1 MATVSADVIISFFS
15 SAIVACIP
23 ILFAALGEV
32 FTERSGVMN
41 LGLEGTMLMGAV
53 AGYVTVVK
61 TGSLWLGVGFALLAG
76 LIMGLLFGFLVIT
89 LKVDQTVCGLAM
101 NLFGAGLSGYI
112 GKSVAGVASSQV
124 FKPVAIPLLSE
135 IPFLGPI
142 LFKQDVLVY
151 VVYAVILVSCFYIYK
166 TKHGLILRSV
176 GENPGA
182 VDALGID
189 VFRLRYIYTCIGGM
203 LAALGGA
210 YLTLVYT
217 PLWADGMTSG
227 KGWIALALVI
237 FATWNPALVALGA
250 VLFGDINVLA
260 LRLQVVGVAVPSQ
273 FLNMLPYLCTIL
285 VLILTTGNFGGKHR
299 SAAPKGLGKAYDR
312 EAR

>member
-1 MATVSADVIISFFS
+1 MSLDMIISFFG
-15 SAIVACIP
+15 SAIVASIP

-53 AGYVTVVK
+53 AGYLAVVK
-61 TGSLWLGVGFALLAG
+61 TGSLWLGVSFALLAG
-76 LIMGLLFGFLVIT
+76 VLMGLLFGFLVIT

-101 NLFGAGLSGYI
+101 NLFGTGLSGYI
-112 GKSVAGVASSQV
+112 GKAVSGVASSQT
-124 FKPVAIPLLSE
+124 FKPVALPLLSE
-135 IPFLGPI
+135 IPVIGPI
-142 LFKQDVLVY
+142 LFNQDVLVY
-151 VVYAVILVSCFYIYK
+151 LVYVVIAVSCFYIYK
-166 TKHGLILRSV
+166 TKHGLILRSL

-182 VDALGID
+182 VDALGIN
-189 VFRLRYIYTCIGGM
+189 VFRLRYLYTAVGAM

-237 FATWNPALVALGA
+237 FATWNPLLVAVGA
-250 VLFGDINVLA
+250 ILFGGINVLA
-260 LRLQVVGVAVPSQ
+260 LRIQVAGVAIPSQ

-285 VLILTTGNFGGKHR
+285 VLIVCTGNFGGKRR
-299 SAAPKGLGKAYDR
+299 SVAPKALGKPYDR

>member
-1 MATVSADVIISFFS
+1 MSPDVLISFFS

-53 AGYVTVVK
+53 AGYVTVVQ
-61 TGSLWLGVGFALLAG
+61 TGSLLLGVFAALIAG
-76 LIMGLLFGFLVIT
+76 LLMGLLFGFLVIT

-101 NLFGAGLSGYI
+101 NLFGTGLSGYI
-112 GKSVAGVASSQV
+112 GKAVSGVASSQT
-124 FKPVAIPLLSE
+124 FKAVAIPVLSD
-135 IPFLGPI
+135 IPFVGPI
-142 LFKQDVLVY
+142 FFNQDVLVY
-151 VVYAVILVSCFYIYK
+151 LVYILIAGSCFFIYK
-166 TKHGLILRSV
+166 TKQGLILRSL

-182 VDALGID
+182 VDALGIN
-189 VFRLRYIYTCIGGM
+189 VFHLRYLYTGIGAM

-237 FATWNPALVALGA
+237 FATWNPALVAVGA
-250 VLFGDINVLA
+250 VLFGGINVLA
-260 LRLQVVGVAVPSQ
+260 LRIQVAGVAIPSQ
-273 FLNMLPYLCTIL
+273 FLNMLPYVCTIL
-285 VLILTTGNFGGKHR
+285 VLIATTGNFGGKRR
-299 SAAPKGLGKAYDR
+299 SASPKALGQPYDR

>member
-1 MATVSADVIISFFS
+1 MSPDVLISFFS

-23 ILFAALGEV
+23 ILFAALGEI

-53 AGYVTVVK
+53 AGYVTVIRS
-61 TGSLWLGVGFALLAG
+61 GSLWLGVLAALIAG
-76 LIMGLLFGFLVIT
+76 LLMGLLFGFLVIT

-101 NLFGAGLSGYI
+101 NLFGTGLSGYI
-112 GKSVAGVASSQV
+112 GKAVSGVASSQI

-135 IPFLGPI
+135 IPFIGPI
-142 LFKQDVLVY
+142 FFNQDVLVY
-151 VVYAVILVSCFYIYK
+151 LVYILIAVSCFFIYK
-166 TKHGLILRSV
+166 TKHGLILRSL

-182 VDALGID
+182 VDALGIN
-189 VFRLRYIYTCIGGM
+189 VFRLRYLYTAIGAM

-237 FATWNPALVALGA
+237 FATWNPALVAVGA
-250 VLFGDINVLA
+250 VLFGGINVLA
-260 LRLQVVGVAVPSQ
+260 LRIQVAGVSIPSQ
-273 FLNMLPYLCTIL
+273 FLNMLPYICTIL
-285 VLILTTGNFGGKHR
+285 VLIATTGNFGIKRR
-299 SAAPKGLGKAYDR
+299 SASPKALAQPYDR

>member
-1 MATVSADVIISFFS
+1 MSPEVLISFFS

-23 ILFAALGEV
+23 ILFAALGEI

-53 AGYVTVVK
+53 AGYVTVVR
-61 TGSLWLGVGFALLAG
+61 TGSLWLGVAAALIAG
-76 LIMGLLFGFLVIT
+76 LLMGLLFGFLVIT

-101 NLFGAGLSGYI
+101 NLFGTGLSGYI
-112 GKSVAGVASSQV
+112 GKAVSGVASSQT
-124 FKPVAIPLLSE
+124 FKAVAIPVLSD
-135 IPFLGPI
+135 IPFIGPI
-142 LFKQDVLVY
+142 FFKQDVLVY
-151 VVYAVILVSCFYIYK
+151 LVYILIAVSCFFIYK
-166 TKHGLILRSV
+166 TTHGLILRSL

-182 VDALGID
+182 VDALGIN
-189 VFRLRYIYTCIGGM
+189 VFRLRYLYTAIGAM

-237 FATWNPALVALGA
+237 FATWNPALVAVGA
-250 VLFGDINVLA
+250 ALFGGINVLA
-260 LRLQVVGVAVPSQ
+260 LRIQVAGVSVPSQ
-273 FLNMLPYLCTIL
+273 FLNMLPYVCTIL
-285 VLILTTGNFGGKHR
+285 VLIATTGNFGNKRR
-299 SAAPKGLGKAYDR
+299 SASPKALGQPYDR

>member
-1 MATVSADVIISFFS
+1 MSPDVLISFFS

-23 ILFAALGEV
+23 ILFAALGEI

-53 AGYVTVVK
+53 AGYVTVVRS
-61 TGSLWLGVGFALLAG
+61 GSLWLGVLAALIAG
-76 LIMGLLFGFLVIT
+76 LLMGLLFGFLVIT

-101 NLFGAGLSGYI
+101 NLFGTGLSGYI
-112 GKSVAGVASSQV
+112 GKAVSGVASSQI

-135 IPFLGPI
+135 IPFIGPI
-142 LFKQDVLVY
+142 FFKQDVLVY
-151 VVYAVILVSCFYIYK
+151 LVYILIAVSCFFIYK
-166 TKHGLILRSV
+166 TKHGLILRSL

-182 VDALGID
+182 VDALGIN
-189 VFRLRYIYTCIGGM
+189 VFRLRYLYTAIGAM

-237 FATWNPALVALGA
+237 FATWNPALVAVGA
-250 VLFGDINVLA
+250 VLFGGINVLA
-260 LRLQVVGVAVPSQ
+260 LRIQVAGVSIPSQ
-273 FLNMLPYLCTIL
+273 FLNMLPYICTIL
-285 VLILTTGNFGGKHR
+285 VLIATTGNFGIKRR
-299 SAAPKGLGKAYDR
+299 SASPKALAQPYDR

>member
-1 MATVSADVIISFFS
+1 MSLDILISFFN

-53 AGYVTVVK
+53 AGYVAVVQ
-61 TGSLWLGVGFALLAG
+61 TGSLWLGVFFALLAG
-76 LIMGLLFGFLVIT
+76 LLMGLLFGVLVIT

-101 NLFGAGLSGYI
+101 NLFGTGLSGYI
-112 GKSVAGVASSQV
+112 GKSVAGVASGQI
-124 FKPVAIPLLSE
+124 FKAVPIPLLSE
-135 IPFLGPI
+135 IPVLGPI

-151 VVYAVILVSCFYIYK
+151 LVYVVIAVSCFFIYK
-166 TKHGLILRSV
+166 TKHGLILRAV

-182 VDALGID
+182 VDALGIN
-189 VFRLRYIYTCIGGM
+189 VFRLRYIYTAIGAM

-237 FATWNPALVALGA
+237 FATWNPALVAVGA
-250 VLFGDINVLA
+250 LLFGGINVLA
-260 LRLQVVGVAVPSQ
+260 LRLQVAGVAVPSQ

-285 VLILTTGNFGGKHR
+285 VLILTTGNFGGKR
-299 SAAPKGLGKAYDR
+299 KSAAPKALGQSYDR

>member
-1 MATVSADVIISFFS
+1 MSPDVLISFFS

-53 AGYVTVVK
+53 AGYVTVVQ
-61 TGSLWLGVGFALLAG
+61 TGSLWLGVFAALIAG
-76 LIMGLLFGFLVIT
+76 LLMGLLFGFLVIT

-101 NLFGAGLSGYI
+101 NLFGTGLSGYI
-112 GKSVAGVASSQV
+112 GKAVSGVASSQT
-124 FKPVAIPLLSE
+124 FKAVAIPVLSD
-135 IPFLGPI
+135 IPFVGPI
-142 LFKQDVLVY
+142 FFNQDVLVY
-151 VVYAVILVSCFYIYK
+151 LVYILIAGSCFFIYK
-166 TKHGLILRSV
+166 TKQGLILRSL

-182 VDALGID
+182 VDALGIN
-189 VFRLRYIYTCIGGM
+189 VFRLRYLYTCIGAM

-237 FATWNPALVALGA
+237 FATWNPALVAVGA
-250 VLFGDINVLA
+250 VLFGGINVLA
-260 LRLQVVGVAVPSQ
+260 LRIQVAGVSIPSQ
-273 FLNMLPYLCTIL
+273 FLNMLPYVCTIL
-285 VLILTTGNFGGKHR
+285 VLIATTGNFGGKRR
-299 SAAPKGLGKAYDR
+299 SVSPKALGQPYDR

>member
-1 MATVSADVIISFFS
+1 MSPDVLISFFS

-23 ILFAALGEV
+23 ILFAALGEI

-53 AGYVTVVK
+53 AGYVTVVQ
-61 TGSLWLGVGFALLAG
+61 TGSLWLGVFAALIAG
-76 LIMGLLFGFLVIT
+76 LLMGLLFGFLVIT

-101 NLFGAGLSGYI
+101 NLFGTGLSGYI
-112 GKSVAGVASSQV
+112 GKAVSGVASSQT
-124 FKPVAIPLLSE
+124 FKAVAIPVLSD
-135 IPFLGPI
+135 IPFVGPI
-142 LFKQDVLVY
+142 FFNQDVLVY
-151 VVYAVILVSCFYIYK
+151 LVYILIAGSCFFIYK
-166 TKHGLILRSV
+166 TKQGLILRSL

-182 VDALGID
+182 VDALGIN
-189 VFRLRYIYTCIGGM
+189 VFRLRYLYTGIGAM

-237 FATWNPALVALGA
+237 FATWNPALVAVGA
-250 VLFGDINVLA
+250 VLFGGINVLA
-260 LRLQVVGVAVPSQ
+260 LRIQVAGVAIPSQ
-273 FLNMLPYLCTIL
+273 FLNMLPYVCTIL
-285 VLILTTGNFGGKHR
+285 VLIATTGNFGGKRR
-299 SAAPKGLGKAYDR
+299 SASPKALGQPYDR

>member
-1 MATVSADVIISFFS
+1 MSVDVLISFFS

-53 AGYVTVVK
+53 AGYVAVVQ
-61 TGSLWLGVGFALLAG
+61 TGSLWLGVLFALLAG
-76 LIMGLLFGFLVIT
+76 LLMGLLFGVLVIT

-101 NLFGAGLSGYI
+101 NLFGTGLSGYI
-112 GKSVAGVASSQV
+112 GKSVAGVATAKV
-124 FKPVAIPLLSE
+124 FQPLAIPLLSE
-135 IPFLGPI
+135 IPVIGPI

-151 VVYAVILVSCFYIYK
+151 LVYVVIAVSCFFIYK
-166 TKHGLILRSV
+166 TKHGLILRAL

-182 VDALGID
+182 VDALGIH
-189 VFRLRYIYTCIGGM
+189 VFRLRYIYTAVGAM

-237 FATWNPALVALGA
+237 FATWNPILVAAGA
-250 VLFGDINVLA
+250 LLFGGISVLA
-260 LRLQVVGVAVPSQ
+260 LRLQVAGVAVPSQ

-285 VLILTTGNFGGKHR
+285 VLILTTGNFGKKR
-299 SAAPKGLGKAYDR
+299 KSAAPKALGQPYDR

>member
-1 MATVSADVIISFFS
+1 MSPDVLISFFS

-23 ILFAALGEV
+23 ILFAALGEI

-53 AGYVTVVK
+53 AGYVTVIRS
-61 TGSLWLGVGFALLAG
+61 GSLWLGVLAALIAG
-76 LIMGLLFGFLVIT
+76 LLMGLLFGFLVIT

-101 NLFGAGLSGYI
+101 NLFGTGLSGYI
-112 GKSVAGVASSQV
+112 GKAVSGVASSQI

-135 IPFLGPI
+135 IPFIGPI
-142 LFKQDVLVY
+142 FFNQDVLVY
-151 VVYAVILVSCFYIYK
+151 LVYILIAVSCFFIYK
-166 TKHGLILRSV
+166 TKHGLILRSL

-182 VDALGID
+182 VDALGIN
-189 VFRLRYIYTCIGGM
+189 VFRLRYLYTAIGAM

-237 FATWNPALVALGA
+237 FATWNPALVAVGA
-250 VLFGDINVLA
+250 VLFGGINVLA
-260 LRLQVVGVAVPSQ
+260 LRIQVAGVSIPSQ
-273 FLNMLPYLCTIL
+273 FLNMLPYICTIL
-285 VLILTTGNFGGKHR
+285 VLIATTGNFGVKRR
-299 SAAPKGLGKAYDR
+299 SASPKALAQPYDR

>member
-1 MATVSADVIISFFS
+1 MSPDVLISFFS

-23 ILFAALGEV
+23 ILFAALGEI

-53 AGYVTVVK
+53 AGYVTVVRS
-61 TGSLWLGVGFALLAG
+61 GSLWLGVAAALAAG
-76 LIMGLLFGFLVIT
+76 LLMGLLFSFLVIT

-101 NLFGAGLSGYI
+101 NLFGTGLSGYI
-112 GKSVAGVASSQV
+112 GKAVSGVASSLT
-124 FKPVAIPLLSE
+124 FKPVAIPVLSE
-135 IPFLGPI
+135 IPFIGPI

-151 VVYAVILVSCFYIYK
+151 LVYILIAVSCFFIYK
-166 TKHGLILRSV
+166 TKHGLILRSL

-182 VDALGID
+182 VDALGIN
-189 VFRLRYIYTCIGGM
+189 VFRLRYLYTSIGAM

-217 PLWADGMTSG
+217 PLWADAMTSG

-237 FATWNPALVALGA
+237 FATWNPALVAVGA
-250 VLFGDINVLA
+250 VLFGGINVLA
-260 LRLQVVGVAVPSQ
+260 LRIQVAGVSIPSQ
-273 FLNMLPYLCTIL
+273 FLNMLPYVCTIL
-285 VLILTTGNFGGKHR
+285 VLIATTGNFGGKRR
-299 SAAPKGLGKAYDR
+299 SASPKALAQPYDR

>member
-1 MATVSADVIISFFS
+1 MSADMLVSFFS

-53 AGYVTVVK
+53 AGYVAVVQ
-61 TGSLWLGVGFALLAG
+61 TGSLWLGVFFALLAG
-76 LIMGLLFGFLVIT
+76 LIMGLLFGVLVIT

-101 NLFGAGLSGYI
+101 NLFGTGLSGYI
-112 GKSVAGVASSQV
+112 GKSVAGVASGQI
-124 FKPVAIPLLSE
+124 FKAVPIPVLSE
-135 IPFLGPI
+135 IPVLGPI
-142 LFKQDVLVY
+142 LFNQDVLVY
-151 VVYAVILVSCFYIYK
+151 LVYVVIAVSCFFIYK
-166 TKHGLILRSV
+166 TKHGLILRAV

-182 VDALGID
+182 VDALGIN
-189 VFRLRYIYTCIGGM
+189 VFRLRYIYTAIGAM

-237 FATWNPALVALGA
+237 FATWNPALVAVGA
-250 VLFGDINVLA
+250 LLFGGINVLA
-260 LRLQVVGVAVPSQ
+260 LRLQVAGVAVPSQ

-285 VLILTTGNFGGKHR
+285 VLILTTGNFGGKR
-299 SAAPKGLGKAYDR
+299 KSAAPKALGKAYDR

>member
-1 MATVSADVIISFFS
+1 MSTEVVISFFS

-41 LGLEGTMLMGAV
+41 LGLEGIMLMGAV
-53 AGYVTVVK
+53 SGYVAVVK
-61 TGSLWLGVGFALLAG
+61 TGSLGLGVAFALLAG
-76 LIMGLLFGFLVIT
+76 LLMGLIFSFLVIT

-101 NLFGAGLSGYI
+101 NLFGSGLSGYI
-112 GKSVAGVASSQV
+112 GKSVSGVASSLT
-124 FKPVAIPLLSE
+124 FKPIAIPGLSQ
-135 IPFLGPI
+135 IPVIGPI
-142 LFKQDVLVY
+142 LFKQDILVYLVY
-151 VVYAVILVSCFYIYK
+151 VTIAVSCFYIYK
-166 TKHGLILRSV
+166 TKHGLILRSL

-182 VDALGID
+182 VDALGIH
-189 VFRLRYIYTCIGGM
+189 VFRLRYIYTCLGAM
-203 LAALGGA
+203 LGALGGA

-237 FATWNPALVALGA
+237 FATWNPALVAVGA
-250 VLFGDINVLA
+250 ILFGGVNVLA
-260 LRLQVVGVAVPSQ
+260 LRLQVAGVTVPSQ
-273 FLNMLPYLCTIL
+273 FLNMLPYLGTIF
-285 VLILTTGNFGGKHR
+285 VLIATTGNFSGKRH
-299 SAAPKGLGKAYDR
+299 SASPKALGQAYDR

>member
-1 MATVSADVIISFFS
+1 MSPDVLISFFS

-23 ILFAALGEV
+23 ILFAALGEI

-53 AGYVTVVK
+53 AGYVTVVRS
-61 TGSLWLGVGFALLAG
+61 GSLWLGVLAALIAG
-76 LIMGLLFGFLVIT
+76 LLMGLLFGFLVIT

-101 NLFGAGLSGYI
+101 NLFGTGLSGYI
-112 GKSVAGVASSQV
+112 GKAVSGVASSQI

-135 IPFLGPI
+135 IPFIGPI
-142 LFKQDVLVY
+142 FFKQDVLVY
-151 VVYAVILVSCFYIYK
+151 LVYILIAVSCFFIYK
-166 TKHGLILRSV
+166 TKHGLILRSL

-182 VDALGID
+182 VDALGIN
-189 VFRLRYIYTCIGGM
+189 VFRLRYLYTAIGAM

-217 PLWADGMTSG
+217 PLWADSMTSG

-237 FATWNPALVALGA
+237 FSTWNPALVAVGA
-250 VLFGDINVLA
+250 VLFGGINVLA
-260 LRLQVVGVAVPSQ
+260 LRIQVAGVSIPSQ
-273 FLNMLPYLCTIL
+273 FLNMLPYICTIL
-285 VLILTTGNFGGKHR
+285 VLIATTGNFGIKRR
-299 SAAPKGLGKAYDR
+299 SASPKALAQPYDR

>member
-1 MATVSADVIISFFS
+1 MSPDVLISFFS

-23 ILFAALGEV
+23 ILFAALGEI

-53 AGYVTVVK
+53 AGYVTVVRS
-61 TGSLWLGVGFALLAG
+61 GSLWLGVAAALAAG
-76 LIMGLLFGFLVIT
+76 LLMGLLFSFLVIT

-101 NLFGAGLSGYI
+101 NLFGTGLSGYI
-112 GKSVAGVASSQV
+112 GKAVSGVASSLT
-124 FKPVAIPLLSE
+124 FKPVAIPVLSE
-135 IPFLGPI
+135 IPFIGPI

-151 VVYAVILVSCFYIYK
+151 LVYILIAVSCFFIYK
-166 TKHGLILRSV
+166 TKHGLILRSL

-182 VDALGID
+182 VDALGIN
-189 VFRLRYIYTCIGGM
+189 VFRLRYLYTSIGAM

-217 PLWADGMTSG
+217 PLWADAMTSG

-237 FATWNPALVALGA
+237 FATWNPALVAVGA
-250 VLFGDINVLA
+250 VLFGGINVLA
-260 LRLQVVGVAVPSQ
+260 LRIQVAGVSIPSQ
-273 FLNMLPYLCTIL
+273 FLNMLPYVCTIL
-285 VLILTTGNFGGKHR
+285 VLIATTGNFGGKR
-299 SAAPKGLGKAYDR
+299 RPASPKALAQPYDR

>member
-1 MATVSADVIISFFS
+1 MSPDVLISFFS

-53 AGYVTVVK
+53 AGYVTVVQ
-61 TGSLWLGVGFALLAG
+61 TGSLWLGVFAALIAG
-76 LIMGLLFGFLVIT
+76 LLMGLLFGFLVIT

-101 NLFGAGLSGYI
+101 NLFGTGLSGYI
-112 GKSVAGVASSQV
+112 GKAVSGVASSQT
-124 FKPVAIPLLSE
+124 FKAVAIPVLSD
-135 IPFLGPI
+135 IPFVGPI
-142 LFKQDVLVY
+142 FFNQDVLVY
-151 VVYAVILVSCFYIYK
+151 LVYILIAGSCFFIYK
-166 TKHGLILRSV
+166 TKQGLILRSL

-182 VDALGID
+182 VDALGIN
-189 VFRLRYIYTCIGGM
+189 VFRLRYLYTCIGAM

-217 PLWADGMTSG
+217 PLCADGMTSG

-237 FATWNPALVALGA
+237 FATWNPALVAVGA
-250 VLFGDINVLA
+250 VLFGGINVLA
-260 LRLQVVGVAVPSQ
+260 LRIQVAGVAIPSQ
-273 FLNMLPYLCTIL
+273 FLNMLPYVCTIL
-285 VLILTTGNFGGKHR
+285 VLIATTGNFGGKRR
-299 SAAPKGLGKAYDR
+299 SASPKALGQPYDR